1 MIKLHKNNQ
10 DLVFQLVIETTD
22 HDTHQVIQN
31 RVKDF
36 HSFVIKVFTND
47 LDDFIEASYIAA
59 TSIYH
64 NIVEQGDNDFLIINS
79 SDLET
84 LDDGMLKLHIEY
96 KISSLYFNDDNYKG
110 CYDIET
116 GLMLVDKRYDNS
128 TCPLPCNLIDD

>member
-22 HDTHQVIQN
+22 HDTRQVIQN

-59 TSIYH
+59 TGIYH

-79 SDLET
+79 SDLAT
-84 LDDGMLKLHIEY
+84 LEDGIMKLYIEY
-96 KISSLYFNDDNYKG
+96 KISSPHFDDGFYNG
-110 CYDIET
+110 CHDIET
-116 GLMLVDKRYDNS
+116 GFMLVYKRYDNS
-128 TCPLPCNLIDD
+128 ICTTPCNLIDD